1 MVSPRLVVIA
11 LGAALALGLPGCARH
26 AGPPDR
32 GPPEVGVVTLQA
44 TPVILTTELPG
55 RTSPYEVS
63 EVRPQVSGIVKARL
77 FQEGSRVRSGQ
88 VLYLIDPATYQAA
101 YDQAK
106 AQLASALANVAT
118 TQIKAQRYAGLV
130 KINAVS
136 KQDYD
141 DARAAYGQAAASV
154 QQQKAATEAAR
165 INLGYTRV
173 TAPISGR
180 IGASTVTVGALVTA
194 AQATAL
200 STIQRLDPIYVDVT
214 QSAGDELRLRRQID
228 AGQVSRGGPGDLAVR
243 LTLGDGSDYGREG
256 RLQFTDVTVDQ
267 ATGAVTLRAV
277 FPNPDGLLLPGLYV
291 RAIVVEGV
299 RNNGLLAPQ
308 QGVTRDEKGAPT
320 ALVVD
325 AKGHAQ
331 LRPLHT
337 ARAVGDKWLVT
348 DGLAPGDRLIVEGL
362 QNDKPGQAV
371 RAVPAGSPP
380 DAPPPNP
387 LKGSSASAG
396 RR

>member
-1 MVSPRLVVIA
+1 MVSPRLVVTA
-11 LGAALALGLPGCARH
+11 LAALAALGLAGCGAPH
-26 AGPPDR
+26 AGPPNR

-44 TPVILTTELPG
+44 EPVTLTTELPG
-55 RTSPYEVS
+55 RTSAFEVS
-63 EVRPQVSGIVKARL
+63 DVRPQISGIVKARL
-77 FQEGSRVRSGQ
+77 FQEGSLVKAGQ
-88 VLYLIDPATYQAA
+88 VLYRIDPATYQAA
-101 YDQAK
+101 YDQAR

-141 DARAAYGQAAASV
+141 DAEAAYKQAAASV

-180 IGASTVTVGALVTA
+180 IGVSAVTVGALVTA
-194 AQATAL
+194 DQTTAL

-214 QSAGDELRLRRQID
+214 QSASDELRLRREVD
-228 AGQVSRGGPGDLAVR
+228 AGQVSRGGLGVLAVR
-243 LTLGDGSDYGREG
+243 LKLGDGTDYGEEG

-267 ATGAVTLRAV
+267 TTGAVTLRAV
-277 FPNPDGLLLPGLYV
+277 FPNPAGLLLPGLYV
-291 RAIVVEGV
+291 RAVIVEGV
-299 RNNGLLAPQ
+299 KPDGILAPQ
-308 QGVTRDEKGAPT
+308 QGVARDEKGEPT

-325 AKGHAQ
+325 STGHAR
-331 LRPLHT
+331 LRVLRT
-337 ARAVGDKWLVT
+337 SRAIGDKWLVA
-348 DGLAPGDRLIVEGL
+348 DGLRAGDRLIVEGL
-362 QNDKPGQAV
+362 QNVKPGQAV

-380 DAPPPNP
+380 SAAPVHGPP
-387 LKGSSASAG
+387 GG
-396 RR
+396 HR

>member
-26 AGPPDR
+26 AGPPER

-44 TPVILTTELPG
+44 APVTLTTELPG

-63 EVRPQVSGIVKARL
+63 DVRPQVGGIVKARL
-77 FQEGSRVRSGQ
+77 FQEGSRVKAGQ
-88 VLYLIDPATYQAA
+88 ALYLIDPATYQAA

-141 DARAAYGQAAASV
+141 DAEALYKQAAASV
-154 QQQKAATEAAR
+154 QQQKAAAEAAR

-180 IGASTVTVGALVTA
+180 IGASAVTVGALVA
-194 AQATAL
+194 ASQATAL
-200 STIQRLDPIYVDVT
+200 STIQKLDPIYVDVT
-214 QSAGDELRLRRQID
+214 QSADDELRLRREIE
-228 AGQVSRGGPGDLAVR
+228 AGQVSRGAPGGLAVR
-243 LTLGDGSDYGREG
+243 LKLSDGSDYAREG

-267 ATGAVTLRAV
+267 TTGAVTLRAV

-291 RAIVVEGV
+291 RAIVIEGV
-299 RNNGLLAPQ
+299 QNNGLLAPQ
-308 QGVTRDEKGAPT
+308 QGVGRDEKGAPT
-320 ALVVD
+320 ALIVD
-325 AKGHAQ
+325 ATGHARARMLQ
-331 LRPLHT
+331 T

-348 DGLAPGDRLIVEGL
+348 SGLAPGDRLIVEGL
-362 QNDKPGQAV
+362 QNVKPGQPV

-380 DAPPPNP
+380 AAPP
-387 LKGSSASAG
+387 G
-396 RR
+396 RP

>member
-26 AGPPDR
+26 AGPPDQ
-32 GPPEVGVVTLQA
+32 GSPEVGVVTLQA
-44 TPVILTTELPG
+44 APVTLTTELPG
-55 RTSPYEVS
+55 RTSPFEVS
-63 EVRPQVSGIVKARL
+63 DVRPQVNGIIKARL
-77 FQEGSRVRSGQ
+77 FKEGSRVKAGQ
-88 VLYLIDPATYQAA
+88 ALYILDPATYRAA

-118 TQIKAQRYAGLV
+118 TQITVQRYAGLV

-141 DARAAYGQAAASV
+141 DAEAAYKQAAAAV
-154 QQQKAATEAAR
+154 QQQKAAAEAAR
-165 INLGYTRV
+165 INLAYTRV

-180 IGASTVTVGALVTA
+180 IGASAVTVGALVTA

-214 QSAGDELRLRRQID
+214 QSADDELRLRREIE
-228 AGQVSRGGPGDLAVR
+228 AGQVSRGAPGGLAVR
-243 LTLGDGSDYGREG
+243 LKLSDGSDYAREG

-277 FPNPDGLLLPGLYV
+277 FPNPDGLLLPGLYG

-299 RNNGLLAPQ
+299 QNDGLLAPQ
-308 QGVTRDEKGAPT
+308 QGVARDEKGQPT
-320 ALVVD
+320 ALIVD
-325 AKGHAQ
+325 AAGKAQFRQ
-331 LRPLHT
+331 LRT
-337 ARAVGDKWLVT
+337 GRAVGDKWLVT
-348 DGLAPGDRLIVEGL
+348 SGLNPGDRLIVEG
-362 QNDKPGQAV
+362 
-371 RAVPAGSPP
+371 
-380 DAPPPNP
+380 
-387 LKGSSASAG
+387 
-396 RR
+396 